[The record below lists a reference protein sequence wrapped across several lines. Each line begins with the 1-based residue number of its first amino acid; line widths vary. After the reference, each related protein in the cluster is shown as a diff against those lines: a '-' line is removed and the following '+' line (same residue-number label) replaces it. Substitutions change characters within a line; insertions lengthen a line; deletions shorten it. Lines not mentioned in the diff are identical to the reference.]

1 MCVRVYTCIGILG
14 AAVSGC
20 MWPSFALLFG
30 EILRV
35 FALPPDEILDEIHLW
50 AGLFI
55 VLGVVSGTAVFLK
68 VHVYTGVCVCVCV
81 CVNECVEGWM

>member
-1 MCVRVYTCIGILG
+1 
-14 AAVSGC
+14 

-35 FALPPDEILDEIHLW
+35 FALPQDEIIDEIHLW

-55 VLGVVSGTAVFLK
+55 VLGVVAGTAVFLK
-68 VHVYTGVCVCVCV
+68 VGV
-81 CVNECVEGWM
+81 